1 MRILGYGDNNVDV
14 NATTGEYLPGGN
26 CVNVAVF
33 AARSGA
39 DAAYAGV
46 FGSDDAGARL
56 RAIVEDERVS
66 TELCVVREGETGYSV
81 FVVEDG
87 DRRFIRSNRGGI
99 ARLRPLRA
107 SESVLAD
114 AATRDVVHS
123 SVYSSSEDDLAAV
136 RGVTGI
142 LSYDFSSEP
151 EYRTPGY
158 LAAVAPNVDVALF
171 SCADIADEDCA
182 RLLEE
187 VGSLGPEFVV
197 ATLGPRGARVLHDG
211 ALHAIDAV
219 PVRSSDIMD
228 SMGCGDAFVS
238 AFLAEIVARGWRRG
252 MALPAEAIRA
262 AMGAGVARAA
272 AQLQVPGAF
281 GRAFSLEP
289 TAGPAS

>member
-56 RAIVEDERVS
+56 RAIVEDEGVT
-66 TELCVVREGETGYSV
+66 TEHCVVRDGETGYSV

-99 ARLRPLRA
+99 ARTRPLRA
-107 SESVLAD
+107 SEALLAE
-114 AATRDVVHS
+114 AARHDVVHS

-136 RGVTGI
+136 RAASRIV
-142 LSYDFSSEP
+142 SYDFSSEA
-151 EYRTPGY
+151 EYRAPGY
-158 LAAVAPNVDVALF
+158 LRKVAPNVDVALF
-171 SCADIADEDCA
+171 SCADIDDEECA
-182 RLLEE
+182 RLLED
-187 VGSLGPEFVV
+187 VGALGPDFAV
-197 ATLGPRGARVLHDG
+197 ATLGPRGALVRHHG
-211 ALHAIDAV
+211 ALRSIDAGQ
-219 PVRSSDIMD
+219 VRSSDIMD

-238 AFLAEIVARGWRRG
+238 AFLAEIVAQGWRRG
-252 MALPAEAIRA
+252 TTLFAEALRA
-262 AMGAGVARAA
+262 AMGAGIERATS
-272 AQLQVPGAF
+272 QLLIAGAF
-281 GRAFSLEP
+281 GRSFALEP
-289 TAGPAS
+289 APGPAS